1 MALPKPV
8 DKTGFHIRYRL
19 VALLI
24 FVGLQYIYAMNQ
36 RIEPIPYSQFEQ
48 LPHDRKIA
56 EIAVSDRYI
65 QGKLRSPLP
74 DGKTG
79 FVTTRV
85 DPQFASEL
93 QKYGVARCIAIG

>member
-1 MALPKPV
+1 MALPKPA
-8 DKTGFHIRYRL
+8 DNKTGFHIGYWL

-48 LPHDRKIA
+48 LLHDRKIA

-65 QGKLRSPLP
+65 QKWMASS
-74 DGKTG
+74 
-79 FVTTRV
+79 RV
-85 DPQFASEL
+85 LES
-93 QKYGVARCIAIG
+93 